1 MRMDFKEATHR
12 RRNNSNKVPLLE
24 NDYYEQME
32 KFINKQL

>member
-1 MRMDFKEATHR
+1 MDFKEATHR

-24 NDYYEQME
+24 NDYYEKME